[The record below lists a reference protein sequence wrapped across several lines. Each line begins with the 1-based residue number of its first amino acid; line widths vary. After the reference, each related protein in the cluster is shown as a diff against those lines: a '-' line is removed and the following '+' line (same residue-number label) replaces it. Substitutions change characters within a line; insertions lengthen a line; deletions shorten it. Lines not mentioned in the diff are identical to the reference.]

1 VRQFVIPETFFKS
14 IAEKGKLYSRIWFYW
29 LAEKSDEMLELD
41 FIEKEEIKFPNISE
55 IREIYEFGIQ
65 LLRQDFK
72 IIQQKEQKAKKP
84 ISRQERKM
92 AQEIID
98 YLNNQSGTSFSLK
111 GNNMELISARLK
123 EGFLFDDFKIVID
136 KKVKDWKGT
145 DWVKYL
151 RPSTL
156 FSKSKFEN
164 YLNSKDNEP
173 TNSNDFTKFTDS
185 ILKASQYLN
194 ALRKK

>member
-1 VRQFVIPETFFKS
+1 VRHFVIPELFFKS

-29 LAEKSDEMLELD
+29 LAEKSDEMLEFD

-98 YLNNQSGTSFSLK
+98 YLNNESGTSFSLK

-173 TNSNDFTKFTDS
+173 RNSNDFTKFTDS

>member
-1 VRQFVIPETFFKS
+1 
-14 IAEKGKLYSRIWFYW
+14 
-29 LAEKSDEMLELD
+29 
-41 FIEKEEIKFPNISE
+41 
-55 IREIYEFGIQ
+55 
-65 LLRQDFK
+65 
-72 IIQQKEQKAKKP
+72 
-84 ISRQERKM
+84 
-92 AQEIID
+92 
-98 YLNNQSGTSFSLK
+98 
-111 GNNMELISARLK
+111 MELIVARIK
-123 EGFLFDDFKIVID
+123 EGYTFSEFKLVID
-136 KKVKDWKGT
+136 RKVKDWKGT